1 METQL
6 LRLANAGMAG
16 EPERIVLQNT
26 ETNTIYEFS
35 QVVNETIAN
44 GDLSHPVIQ
53 QILQTGHTIQANVD
67 ENFNVT
73 LLY

>member
-1 METQL
+1 MENQL
-6 LRLANAGMAG
+6 LRIVNVGMTG

-26 ETNTIYEFS
+26 ETNTVYEFS
-35 QVVNETIAN
+35 QIVNETITN

>member
-1 METQL
+1 MLYTL
-6 LRLANAGMAG
+6 TANT
-16 EPERIVLQNT
+16 V
-26 ETNTIYEFS
+26 YEFS
-35 QVVNETIAN
+35 QIVNETITN